1 MTIIEKI
8 LFFMIILYLD
18 IHYDVNTNFKIYYI
32 TRKELFFFFYLKRY
46 FFNKN
51 FNFVYFRFTFIY
63 LLSQIEFT
71 CLFFFFGSLQKWNT
85 VYKIHTLNHLIHSSV
100 RHHSISFLYLIITIF
115 ILLIYHYLST
125 KQQYIINRMF
135 KILTYERYIRRLA
148 YTGLTGAPC
157 LSLLSMRSN
166 LPRYSFV

>member
-1 MTIIEKI
+1 
-8 LFFMIILYLD
+8 MIILYLD

-32 TRKELFFFFYLKRY
+32 TRKELFFFFFYLKRY

-51 FNFVYFRFTFIY
+51 FNFVLSDLHLYIY
-63 LLSQIEFT
+63 ISYLKLNLLAFF
-71 CLFFFFGSLQKWNT
+71 FFFFGSLQKWNT

-100 RHHSISFLYLIITIF
+100 RHHSISSLYLIITIF